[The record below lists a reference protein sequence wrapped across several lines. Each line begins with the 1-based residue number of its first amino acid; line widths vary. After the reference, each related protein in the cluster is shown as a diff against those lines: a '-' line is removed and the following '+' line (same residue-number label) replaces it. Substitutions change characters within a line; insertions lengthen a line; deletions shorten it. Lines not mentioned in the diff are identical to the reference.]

1 VLLNRDRAV
10 EDKKLQAPSTK
21 SQINSNYRNS
31 KFQTSDSSGGAETS
45 FIQLKDSVNLQLDII
60 GYFCGYIG
68 IQANREMEYC
78 CTSYI

>member
-45 FIQLKDSVNLQLDII
+45 HQTR
-60 GYFCGYIG
+60 G
-68 IQANREMEYC
+68 IQSKGLINN
-78 CTSYI
+78 